1 MEMLG
6 VHEIEHKFKE
16 GAQAQGINPGS
27 LMQPL
32 RVCLSGEAGG
42 PPLFD
47 MLKLI
52 GVNDSAERIRKA
64 VASISTPAA

>member
-1 MEMLG
+1 
-6 VHEIEHKFKE
+6 
-16 GAQAQGINPGS
+16 
-27 LMQPL
+27 MQPL

-64 VASISTPAA
+64 VASISISAA